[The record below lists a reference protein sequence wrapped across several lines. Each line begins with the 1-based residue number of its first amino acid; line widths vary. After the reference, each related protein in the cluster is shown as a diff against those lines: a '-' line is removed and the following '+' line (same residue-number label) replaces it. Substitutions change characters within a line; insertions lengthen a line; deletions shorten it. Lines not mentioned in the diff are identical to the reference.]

1 MKFKNVKDKWRF
13 IEKLE
18 QEDNVSIQKYLHVI
32 QQLAKDK
39 NIDVRRDLAERLGFF
54 EGDKIEEILCQM
66 LDDKNRYVRLE
77 ALDSLFAGR
86 MEKTIDKVKTMLSGQ
101 YFLTRGYAV
110 YTLFHLIVNCYG
122 FNQGAIT
129 YYNQCIQ
136 SSLQK
141 EENEWVKL
149 DYYETQYWSG
159 DESGLDFLIDQYKN
173 VMDDKSHLYT
183 WTFINL
189 FEEMLGYRNKE
200 KIHSILNYK
209 KEQLLEQ
216 QQIKVE
222 NILMRPVL
230 YKILIV
236 DRDNSESAQLARIVS
251 NKKGFEKI
259 KIESAGVEEDII
271 WDLYTYDCV
280 ICIGIEEYEERF
292 ALCKS
297 IYFLKE
303 NMDTSKELKKIYER
317 VKECI
322 K

>member
-1 MKFKNVKDKWRF
+1 MKFKNIKEKWKF
-13 IEKLE
+13 IEKLD
-18 QEDNVSIQKYLHVI
+18 QKDNVSIQKYLHII

-39 NIDVRRDLAERLGFF
+39 NIDVRRNLAEQLGLF
-54 EGDKIEEILCQM
+54 EGNEIEEILCQM

-77 ALDSLFAGR
+77 ALDSLFTGK
-86 MEKTIDKVKTMLSGQ
+86 MEKTIDKVRTMLSGQ
-101 YFLTRGYAV
+101 YYLIRGYAV
-110 YTLFHLIVNCYG
+110 YTLFHLIVNRYG
-122 FNQGAIT
+122 FNHRAIN

-159 DESGLDFLIDQYKN
+159 DESGLDFLVNKYKK
-173 VMDDKSHLYT
+173 VMDDESHLYAGT
-183 WTFINL
+183 LINL
-189 FEEMLGYRNKE
+189 FEEILGYRNKE
-200 KIHSILNYK
+200 KIHNILGYK
-209 KEQLLEQ
+209 KEQLPEHE
-216 QQIKVE
+216 QIKIE

-236 DRDNSESAQLARIVS
+236 DRDNSASAQLAQILS
-251 NKKGFEKI
+251 DKKGFEKI

-271 WDLYTYDCV
+271 WDVYTYDCV

-297 IYFLKE
+297 ILVEK
-303 NMDTSKELKKIYER
+303 R
-317 VKECI
+317 
-322 K
+322 